1 MNRAYFIQRLQS
13 VKNNLQNNLQVIQT
27 QPYVT
32 SSGKVIED
40 GLDDE
45 YIYELK
51 QEIQLVTK
59 MLQRLEKVSN
69 DKLGLSEIKCIKEY
83 IN

>member
-32 SSGKVIED
+32 SSEKIIED